1 MAEDLHVLIIEDDFD
16 LMFLIKKMLEI
27 KGFKVLTA
35 FTGKEARKKF
45 RKNSASLQS
54 VILDLTLPDLD
65 GKKICKE
72 FRKKNP
78 DVPIIITT
86 GSEDP
91 LQKQELDKLGITAY
105 LKKPFDLNELVNCL
119 ASAN

>member
-119 ASAN
+119 VSAN

>member
-45 RKNSASLQS
+45 RKNSTSLQS

-91 LQKQELDKLGITAY
+91 SQKQELDKLGITAY
-105 LKKPFDLNELVNCL
+105 LKKPFDLNELINCIV
-119 ASAN
+119 SAN

>member
-45 RKNSASLQS
+45 RKNSKSIQS

-91 LQKQELDKLGITAY
+91 IQKQELDKLGITAY

-119 ASAN
+119 GSGN